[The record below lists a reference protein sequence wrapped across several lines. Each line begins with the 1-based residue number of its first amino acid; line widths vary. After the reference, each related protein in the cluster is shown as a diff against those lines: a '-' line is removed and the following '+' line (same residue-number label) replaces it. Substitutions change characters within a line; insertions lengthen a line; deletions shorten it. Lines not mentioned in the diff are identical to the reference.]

1 VPCDLVL
8 EGPLNS
14 MQIWEGRSQICVV
27 MNFDAPPEEGN
38 SQVWEYVV
46 TDEYIG
52 RTGYVRDATAGCT
65 VLWSCGTQG
74 LQCISAVASN
84 YGTWTCC

>member
-14 MQIWEGRSQICVV
+14 MQIWESRSQICVV
-27 MNFDAPPEEGN
+27 MNFDAPPEEDN

-52 RTGYVRDATAGCT
+52 RTGYVRGATAGCMLYRCLELWYTRFT
-65 VLWSCGTQG
+65 VYICSG
-74 LQCISAVASN
+74 
-84 YGTWTCC
+84 